1 MGIKEVIVKF
11 KKRRFAVVP
20 PEILLG
26 MEGMA
31 ERNAERLAKI
41 KEEMGTL
48 YIMHPSHKKG
58 RLDEPRPV

>member
-1 MGIKEVIVKF
+1 MGIKDVIVKI
-11 KKRRFAVVP
+11 KKRRIAVP